1 MSKAITIRCLLF
13 RLALAV
19 LMTLFLVSISSNV
32 ASSFDLKCE
41 FKMDSW
47 RVVRS
52 IKTCYAKGLDIR
64 SPQINIEKVNQ
75 KSEPA
80 TKIKGFFVKNEVC
93 HYIPKGIAEL
103 FPALTA
109 FGIVNSGLKEIS
121 KADLENLTELVRFV
135 SKDNEMEYLDDGIF
149 DLNIKLE
156 SVTLTGNKIIFIGFS
171 IFKTLPKLTYA
182 RMTYICF
189 NVTCSSRYSCEE
201 ELNNTQPNVFPF
213 LHRTIRLDHK
223 TCKLVPVENP
233 PQFFFDF
240 ELGTVHE
247 VPQPTKNKTEK

>member
-1 MSKAITIRCLLF
+1 MA
-13 RLALAV
+13 
-19 LMTLFLVSISSNV
+19 ISSNV
-32 ASSFDLKCE
+32 ASSFDLNCE

-52 IKTCYAKGLDIR
+52 INTCYAKNLDIR
-64 SPQINIEKVNQ
+64 SPQTNVERVNQ
-75 KSEPA
+75 QIEQSHE
-80 TKIKGFFVKNEVC
+80 TNVEGFYVKNEVC
-93 HYIPKGIAEL
+93 HYIPKGIAEI

-121 KADLENLTELVRFV
+121 KSDLENLTELVRFV

-171 IFKTLPKLTYA
+171 IFQTLPKLTYA

-189 NVTCSSRYSCEE
+189 NATCSSRHNCEDK
-201 ELNNTQPNVFPF
+201 LRNTQPNVFPF
-213 LHRTIRLDHK
+213 LHRYLRLDHT

-233 PQFFFDF
+233 PKFKFDF
-240 ELGTVHE
+240 ELGTIHE
-247 VPQPTKNKTEK
+247 VAQNKTENFSNSIEQINNEKPRRLIKIL